1 MPYLQVNGRQYALR
15 PGDVSVGTGADAA
28 VRMEGAE
35 APVQAV
41 VTLSP
46 EGQAAIRRANPAA
59 IVRVNGVQL
68 GAEPSPL
75 IHGDKIEVA
84 GHELT
89 FGDDKRGGSTQNIS
103 SREIAGELAK
113 MRGTAPARPTATT
126 GGRLVSLVDGR
137 EYPVPATGIVL
148 GRDPG
153 CDVVVPSSEVSRR
166 HAEIA
171 PSPDGYVVSDTS
183 TNGVFVN
190 GERIAGSQLLGRAD
204 VLRVGNEEFRF
215 YADITAADAG
225 SPAVAAPAA
234 SAVAAPRPASAPV
247 AAAPAPAASA
257 PAPSAPAPA
266 MTPTPAAAHAAAPGP
281 SARRVLARLEVLN
294 GVARGTVHEVH
305 TPLVHVGRGAY
316 NDIVVADDS
325 VSDAHAKLQRR
336 DDGWHAVDV
345 GSTNGTYVNGRRVNG
360 EQRLGDGDDVRFGGV
375 KMAFRPHEEGAVDAK
390 GTRAIAGLSVEQ
402 ARRLSAEA
410 RGAAPARPAPPA
422 APAEPEPPRGL
433 PAWLYIV
440 ALLAAGVALFLI
452 LKDR

>member
-28 VRMEGAE
+28 VRVEGAE
-35 APVQAV
+35 APAQAV
-41 VTLSP
+41 VALSP
-46 EGQAAIRRANPAA
+46 EGQAAIRRAGPAA

-113 MRGTAPARPTATT
+113 MRGAAPARPTATT

-137 EYPVPATGIVL
+137 EYAVPATGIVL

-171 PSPDGYVVSDTS
+171 PSPEGYVVSDTS

-204 VLRVGNEEFRF
+204 VVRVGNEEFRF
-215 YADITAADAG
+215 YADIASADAAP
-225 SPAVAAPAA
+225 PAVAAP
-234 SAVAAPRPASAPV
+234 V
-247 AAAPAPAASA
+247 
-257 PAPSAPAPA
+257 
-266 MTPTPAAAHAAAPGP
+266 APG
-281 SARRVLARLEVLN
+281 
-294 GVARGTVHEVH
+294 G
-305 TPLVHVGRGAY
+305 
-316 NDIVVADDS
+316 
-325 VSDAHAKLQRR
+325 
-336 DDGWHAVDV
+336 
-345 GSTNGTYVNGRRVNG
+345 
-360 EQRLGDGDDVRFGGV
+360 
-375 KMAFRPHEEGAVDAK
+375 
-390 GTRAIAGLSVEQ
+390 
-402 ARRLSAEA
+402 
-410 RGAAPARPAPPA
+410 
-422 APAEPEPPRGL
+422 
-433 PAWLYIV
+433 
-440 ALLAAGVALFLI
+440 
-452 LKDR
+452 